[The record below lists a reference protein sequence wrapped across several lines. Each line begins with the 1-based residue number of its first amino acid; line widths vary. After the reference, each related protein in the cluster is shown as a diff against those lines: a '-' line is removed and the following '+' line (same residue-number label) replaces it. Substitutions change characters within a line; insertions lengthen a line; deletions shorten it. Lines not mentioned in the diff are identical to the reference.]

1 MTVDH
6 DIKVLTERGDDL
18 VGKARYQDAVKP
30 FDKATKLLEERRGK
44 LDESTLNSREQLAD
58 TLMSA
63 GDIVGATNCHLE
75 IVKRTLEN
83 LQRCQSLS
91 GSKNSVI
98 SAAQKRH
105 LDAQRRLAD
114 TYLANNDYGKAIST
128 YQAIVDTEARK
139 PMEDVIKDRV
149 DLTSALFGSGSDRN
163 IMKAVNV
170 NIETLDRAEQSLGR
184 NHIETVRVRFNLAKE
199 LFNLKKYNDAS
210 TRCLELLDIL
220 QAGRYKGGEESDH
233 LECLKDT
240 KKLLRNCSAKI
251 VLQEEDSKRRIAQE
265 KETAMEKEKANA
277 ERRATE
283 AKRRAAEQVNKGRE
297 TKRQVDKEI
306 EAIKKA
312 TQTEW
317 KEKGRT
323 DPKHRNQ
330 DPPATQK
337 ERQTRKFDDAA
348 RTTRDRPSSSG
359 QEAQDES
366 NSRRQSDVRKK
377 ASSPINTSS
386 PSPKSDKR
394 APNTPQS
401 PKRSLPKV
409 DSVSDRPR
417 AKDTSKDDSA
427 RSTRNEQAKHQS
439 SASTVSQSPSLTKE
453 RLRELDRK
461 YSTSGPLGSKV
472 LSKDSLA
479 IESKADLPKRPQ
491 SASAVIRGSDRTEER
506 SEQSNRRHPSRN
518 ELIERSQ
525 SATPDKGRR
534 SSSTVSRSPDLIRK
548 KPSELERVSP
558 TRNEKA
564 RTTTPDQRLQEK
576 AEARKAQPAPE
587 SGVTREVGI
596 PDQKH
601 EQVDSKRK
609 KVSDN
614 SKSVQESQTPDRS
627 AGANRW
633 ASAGEQYRESNWLE
647 TPVGGSKR
655 RSEQL
660 PSVSEPSERQDS
672 EGKVHSNRTHPGDE
686 RVSRTVSA
694 PSITITEHSSSRY
707 AVKRKDNQE
716 PPIVEVESRVKIEGE
731 RPTSSHSNYEVASL
745 TSNTGRK
752 REPRSASTDS
762 RRFRRSSE
770 TPKDTDRTSPQILGS
785 KDSVSNVDQ
794 AEDSKKPDQVQQ
806 AVDQSSRTCAPSLN
820 VSADDTSKSARKP
833 PSSYKDPFFPTL
845 EETQKATPE
854 SPKDLVSAPPKSD
867 RAQPENVFGGEPQND
882 DNTSASKAARD
893 KQLQSEIPSEPLPI
907 FQTDTLVTGAA
918 EWTVPGGWHRDF
930 DEPDPDKKARR
941 ARSNERIKSDKLRVS
956 QAHNVSHRRTSSV
969 DLPRQSVP
977 TQDETSMQDDRSPAE
992 VGVDEWFENL
1002 RENAHV
1008 FLDKYQDDSYKET
1021 KAERRVKIAV
1031 IDSGVARK
1039 STKGRVP
1046 GLLKG
1051 PKIKRGTEL
1060 HPSLPWDTDTKGHGT
1075 HAAGLILDVCPYA
1088 HVYVYRVCEGNEP
1101 IEKQHVADAITDAVK
1116 KKVDIISMSLGWQLN
1131 DNDALDASIQRA
1143 REQKVLLFA
1152 ASSNEGIWAKSGMAY
1167 PARAMEVIAVDSA
1180 NAAGR
1185 PSNFN
1190 PFGIGGRSRFTV
1202 PGERIRSTWPVD
1214 LPTEERDPGFKRLTG
1229 TSCATPIAAGIAGL
1243 LLEFSRQRPMCFDP
1257 RIERWLKRVEDMRL
1271 VLEKLLSRPS
1281 GKDSL
1286 GNMHLN
1292 LNPTKLFCRD
1302 SEFPEGGDWAERRS
1316 PRLEAAYSIAK
1327 ILNREHGGGIGFE
1340 MDKEVDKEV
1349 IRRHQ

>member
-44 LDESTLNSREQLAD
+44 LDESTLNSRERLAD

-128 YQAIVDTEARK
+128 YQAIVDTETRK

-184 NHIETVRVRFNLAKE
+184 NHIETVKVRFNLAKE

-220 QAGRYKGGEESDH
+220 QADRYKGGEESDH

-277 ERRATE
+277 ERRAAE
-283 AKRRAAEQVNKGRE
+283 AKRRAAEQVNEGRE

-337 ERQTRKFDDAA
+337 K
-348 RTTRDRPSSSG
+348 
-359 QEAQDES
+359 ES

-377 ASSPINTSS
+377 VSSPINPSS

-409 DSVSDRPR
+409 ESVSDRPR

-453 RLRELDRK
+453 KLRELDRK

-479 IESKADLPKRPQ
+479 IESKTDLPKRLR
-491 SASAVIRGSDRTEER
+491 SASVVIRGSDRTEER
-506 SEQSNRRHPSRN
+506 SEQSNRRHSSRN

-558 TRNEKA
+558 TRNGKA
-564 RTTTPDQRLQEK
+564 RTTTPGQKLQEK

-614 SKSVQESQTPDRS
+614 SKSVQESQTPDRP
-627 AGANRW
+627 AGANRR

-694 PSITITEHSSSRY
+694 PSIRITEHSSSRY

-716 PPIVEVESRVKIEGE
+716 PPIVDVESRVKIERE

-745 TSNTGRK
+745 ASNTGRK

-762 RRFRRSSE
+762 RRVRRSSE
-770 TPKDTDRTSPQILGS
+770 TPKDTDRTSAQILGS

-794 AEDSKKPDQVQQ
+794 AEDSKTPDQVQQ

-833 PSSYKDPFFPTL
+833 PSPYRDLFFPTL
-845 EETQKATPE
+845 EEIQKATPE

-867 RAQPENVFGGEPQND
+867 RAQPENAFGGEPQND

-893 KQLQSEIPSEPLPI
+893 KQLQSEIPSEPLPV
-907 FQTDTLVTGAA
+907 FQTDTSVTGAA

-977 TQDETSMQDDRSPAE
+977 TQDETSMQDDRSPA
-992 VGVDEWFENL
+992 
-1002 RENAHV
+1002 
-1008 FLDKYQDDSYKET
+1008 
-1021 KAERRVKIAV
+1021 
-1031 IDSGVARK
+1031 
-1039 STKGRVP
+1039 
-1046 GLLKG
+1046 
-1051 PKIKRGTEL
+1051 
-1060 HPSLPWDTDTKGHGT
+1060 
-1075 HAAGLILDVCPYA
+1075 
-1088 HVYVYRVCEGNEP
+1088 
-1101 IEKQHVADAITDAVK
+1101 
-1116 KKVDIISMSLGWQLN
+1116 
-1131 DNDALDASIQRA
+1131 
-1143 REQKVLLFA
+1143 
-1152 ASSNEGIWAKSGMAY
+1152 
-1167 PARAMEVIAVDSA
+1167 
-1180 NAAGR
+1180 
-1185 PSNFN
+1185 
-1190 PFGIGGRSRFTV
+1190 
-1202 PGERIRSTWPVD
+1202 
-1214 LPTEERDPGFKRLTG
+1214 
-1229 TSCATPIAAGIAGL
+1229 
-1243 LLEFSRQRPMCFDP
+1243 
-1257 RIERWLKRVEDMRL
+1257 
-1271 VLEKLLSRPS
+1271 
-1281 GKDSL
+1281 
-1286 GNMHLN
+1286 
-1292 LNPTKLFCRD
+1292 
-1302 SEFPEGGDWAERRS
+1302 
-1316 PRLEAAYSIAK
+1316 
-1327 ILNREHGGGIGFE
+1327 
-1340 MDKEVDKEV
+1340 
-1349 IRRHQ
+1349 

>member
-30 FDKATKLLEERRGK
+30 FDKATKLLEERRGN
-44 LDESTLNSREQLAD
+44 LDESTLNSRERLAD

-63 GDIVGATNCHLE
+63 GNIVGAINCHLE

-184 NHIETVRVRFNLAKE
+184 NHIETVKVRFNLAKE

-277 ERRATE
+277 ERRAAE
-283 AKRRAAEQVNKGRE
+283 AKRRAAEQVNEGRE

-337 ERQTRKFDDAA
+337 K
-348 RTTRDRPSSSG
+348 
-359 QEAQDES
+359 ES

-377 ASSPINTSS
+377 ASSPINPSS
-386 PSPKSDKR
+386 LSPKSDKR

-409 DSVSDRPR
+409 ESVSDRPR

-479 IESKADLPKRPQ
+479 IESKTDPPKRPR
-491 SASAVIRGSDRTEER
+491 SASVVIRGSDRTEER
-506 SEQSNRRHPSRN
+506 SEQSNRRHSSRN

-534 SSSTVSRSPDLIRK
+534 SSSTVSRSPDLTRK

-558 TRNEKA
+558 TQNEKA
-564 RTTTPDQRLQEK
+564 RTKTQDQKLLSK

-627 AGANRW
+627 AGANRR

-647 TPVGGSKR
+647 TPVEGSKR

-716 PPIVEVESRVKIEGE
+716 PPIVDVESRVKIEGE

-745 TSNTGRK
+745 ASNTGRK
-752 REPRSASTDS
+752 REPRSVSTDS
-762 RRFRRSSE
+762 RRVRRSSE
-770 TPKDTDRTSPQILGS
+770 TPKDTDRASAQILGS

-794 AEDSKKPDQVQQ
+794 AEDSKTPDQVQQ

-833 PSSYKDPFFPTL
+833 PSSYKDLFFPTL
-845 EETQKATPE
+845 EEIQKATPE
-854 SPKDLVSAPPKSD
+854 SPKDVVSASPKSD
-867 RAQPENVFGGEPQND
+867 GAQPENAFGGKPQND
-882 DNTSASKAARD
+882 DNTSASKTARD

-907 FQTDTLVTGAA
+907 FQTDTSVTGAA

-977 TQDETSMQDDRSPAE
+977 TQDETSMQDDRSPA
-992 VGVDEWFENL
+992 
-1002 RENAHV
+1002 
-1008 FLDKYQDDSYKET
+1008 
-1021 KAERRVKIAV
+1021 
-1031 IDSGVARK
+1031 
-1039 STKGRVP
+1039 
-1046 GLLKG
+1046 
-1051 PKIKRGTEL
+1051 
-1060 HPSLPWDTDTKGHGT
+1060 
-1075 HAAGLILDVCPYA
+1075 
-1088 HVYVYRVCEGNEP
+1088 
-1101 IEKQHVADAITDAVK
+1101 
-1116 KKVDIISMSLGWQLN
+1116 
-1131 DNDALDASIQRA
+1131 
-1143 REQKVLLFA
+1143 
-1152 ASSNEGIWAKSGMAY
+1152 
-1167 PARAMEVIAVDSA
+1167 
-1180 NAAGR
+1180 
-1185 PSNFN
+1185 
-1190 PFGIGGRSRFTV
+1190 
-1202 PGERIRSTWPVD
+1202 
-1214 LPTEERDPGFKRLTG
+1214 
-1229 TSCATPIAAGIAGL
+1229 
-1243 LLEFSRQRPMCFDP
+1243 
-1257 RIERWLKRVEDMRL
+1257 
-1271 VLEKLLSRPS
+1271 
-1281 GKDSL
+1281 
-1286 GNMHLN
+1286 
-1292 LNPTKLFCRD
+1292 
-1302 SEFPEGGDWAERRS
+1302 
-1316 PRLEAAYSIAK
+1316 
-1327 ILNREHGGGIGFE
+1327 
-1340 MDKEVDKEV
+1340 
-1349 IRRHQ
+1349 

>member
-44 LDESTLNSREQLAD
+44 LDESTLNSRERLAD

-128 YQAIVDTEARK
+128 YQAIVDTETRK

-170 NIETLDRAEQSLGR
+170 NVETLDRAEQSLGR
-184 NHIETVRVRFNLAKE
+184 NHIETVKVRFNLAKE

-220 QAGRYKGGEESDH
+220 QADRYKGGEESDH

-277 ERRATE
+277 ERRAAE
-283 AKRRAAEQVNKGRE
+283 AKRRAAEQVNEGRE

-337 ERQTRKFDDAA
+337 K
-348 RTTRDRPSSSG
+348 
-359 QEAQDES
+359 ES
-366 NSRRQSDVRKK
+366 NSRRQSDVGKK
-377 ASSPINTSS
+377 VSSPINPSS

-409 DSVSDRPR
+409 ESVSDRPR

-453 RLRELDRK
+453 KLRELDRK
-461 YSTSGPLGSKV
+461 YSTSSPLGSKV

-479 IESKADLPKRPQ
+479 IESKTDLPKRLR
-491 SASAVIRGSDRTEER
+491 SASVVIRGSDRTEER
-506 SEQSNRRHPSRN
+506 SEQSNRRHSSRN

-558 TRNEKA
+558 TRNGKA
-564 RTTTPDQRLQEK
+564 RTTTPGQKLQEK

-614 SKSVQESQTPDRS
+614 SKSVQESQTPDRP
-627 AGANRW
+627 AGANRR

-694 PSITITEHSSSRY
+694 PSIRITEHSSSRY

-716 PPIVEVESRVKIEGE
+716 PPIVDVESRVKIEGE

-745 TSNTGRK
+745 ASNTGRK

-762 RRFRRSSE
+762 RRVRRSSE
-770 TPKDTDRTSPQILGS
+770 TPKDTDRTSAQILGS

-794 AEDSKKPDQVQQ
+794 AEDSKTPDQVQQ

-833 PSSYKDPFFPTL
+833 PSPYRDLFFPTL
-845 EETQKATPE
+845 EEIQKATPE

-867 RAQPENVFGGEPQND
+867 RAQPENAFGGEPQND

-907 FQTDTLVTGAA
+907 FQTDTSVTGAA

-977 TQDETSMQDDRSPAE
+977 TQDETSMQDDRSPA
-992 VGVDEWFENL
+992 
-1002 RENAHV
+1002 
-1008 FLDKYQDDSYKET
+1008 
-1021 KAERRVKIAV
+1021 
-1031 IDSGVARK
+1031 
-1039 STKGRVP
+1039 
-1046 GLLKG
+1046 
-1051 PKIKRGTEL
+1051 
-1060 HPSLPWDTDTKGHGT
+1060 
-1075 HAAGLILDVCPYA
+1075 
-1088 HVYVYRVCEGNEP
+1088 
-1101 IEKQHVADAITDAVK
+1101 
-1116 KKVDIISMSLGWQLN
+1116 
-1131 DNDALDASIQRA
+1131 
-1143 REQKVLLFA
+1143 
-1152 ASSNEGIWAKSGMAY
+1152 
-1167 PARAMEVIAVDSA
+1167 
-1180 NAAGR
+1180 
-1185 PSNFN
+1185 
-1190 PFGIGGRSRFTV
+1190 
-1202 PGERIRSTWPVD
+1202 
-1214 LPTEERDPGFKRLTG
+1214 
-1229 TSCATPIAAGIAGL
+1229 
-1243 LLEFSRQRPMCFDP
+1243 
-1257 RIERWLKRVEDMRL
+1257 
-1271 VLEKLLSRPS
+1271 
-1281 GKDSL
+1281 
-1286 GNMHLN
+1286 
-1292 LNPTKLFCRD
+1292 
-1302 SEFPEGGDWAERRS
+1302 
-1316 PRLEAAYSIAK
+1316 
-1327 ILNREHGGGIGFE
+1327 
-1340 MDKEVDKEV
+1340 
-1349 IRRHQ
+1349 

>member
-44 LDESTLNSREQLAD
+44 LDESTLNSRERLAD

-128 YQAIVDTEARK
+128 YQAIVDTETRK

-184 NHIETVRVRFNLAKE
+184 NHIETVKVRFNLAKE

-220 QAGRYKGGEESDH
+220 QADRYKGGEESDH

-277 ERRATE
+277 ERRAAE
-283 AKRRAAEQVNKGRE
+283 AKRRAAEQVNEGRE

-337 ERQTRKFDDAA
+337 K
-348 RTTRDRPSSSG
+348 
-359 QEAQDES
+359 ES

-377 ASSPINTSS
+377 VSSPINPSS

-409 DSVSDRPR
+409 ESVSDRPR

-453 RLRELDRK
+453 KLRELDRK

-479 IESKADLPKRPQ
+479 IESKTDLPKRLR
-491 SASAVIRGSDRTEER
+491 SASVVIRGSDRTEER
-506 SEQSNRRHPSRN
+506 SEQSNRRHSSRN

-558 TRNEKA
+558 TRNGKA
-564 RTTTPDQRLQEK
+564 RTTTPGQKLQEK

-614 SKSVQESQTPDRS
+614 SKSVQESQTPDRP
-627 AGANRW
+627 AGANRR

-694 PSITITEHSSSRY
+694 PSIRITEHSSSRY

-716 PPIVEVESRVKIEGE
+716 PPIVDVESRFKIEGE

-745 TSNTGRK
+745 ASNTGRK

-762 RRFRRSSE
+762 RRVRRSSE
-770 TPKDTDRTSPQILGS
+770 TPKDTDRTSAQILGS

-794 AEDSKKPDQVQQ
+794 AEDSKTPDQVQQ

-833 PSSYKDPFFPTL
+833 PSPYRDLFFPTL
-845 EETQKATPE
+845 EEIQKATPE

-867 RAQPENVFGGEPQND
+867 RAQPENAFGGEPQND

-907 FQTDTLVTGAA
+907 FQTDTSVTGAA

-977 TQDETSMQDDRSPAE
+977 TQDETSMQDDRSPA
-992 VGVDEWFENL
+992 
-1002 RENAHV
+1002 
-1008 FLDKYQDDSYKET
+1008 
-1021 KAERRVKIAV
+1021 
-1031 IDSGVARK
+1031 
-1039 STKGRVP
+1039 
-1046 GLLKG
+1046 
-1051 PKIKRGTEL
+1051 
-1060 HPSLPWDTDTKGHGT
+1060 
-1075 HAAGLILDVCPYA
+1075 
-1088 HVYVYRVCEGNEP
+1088 
-1101 IEKQHVADAITDAVK
+1101 
-1116 KKVDIISMSLGWQLN
+1116 
-1131 DNDALDASIQRA
+1131 
-1143 REQKVLLFA
+1143 
-1152 ASSNEGIWAKSGMAY
+1152 
-1167 PARAMEVIAVDSA
+1167 
-1180 NAAGR
+1180 
-1185 PSNFN
+1185 
-1190 PFGIGGRSRFTV
+1190 
-1202 PGERIRSTWPVD
+1202 
-1214 LPTEERDPGFKRLTG
+1214 
-1229 TSCATPIAAGIAGL
+1229 
-1243 LLEFSRQRPMCFDP
+1243 
-1257 RIERWLKRVEDMRL
+1257 
-1271 VLEKLLSRPS
+1271 
-1281 GKDSL
+1281 
-1286 GNMHLN
+1286 
-1292 LNPTKLFCRD
+1292 
-1302 SEFPEGGDWAERRS
+1302 
-1316 PRLEAAYSIAK
+1316 
-1327 ILNREHGGGIGFE
+1327 
-1340 MDKEVDKEV
+1340 
-1349 IRRHQ
+1349 

>member
-44 LDESTLNSREQLAD
+44 LDESTLNSRERLAD

-128 YQAIVDTEARK
+128 YQAIVDTETRK

-184 NHIETVRVRFNLAKE
+184 NHIETVKVRFNLAKE

-220 QAGRYKGGEESDH
+220 QADRYKGGEESDH

-277 ERRATE
+277 ERRAAE
-283 AKRRAAEQVNKGRE
+283 AKRRAAEQVNEGRE

-337 ERQTRKFDDAA
+337 K
-348 RTTRDRPSSSG
+348 
-359 QEAQDES
+359 ES

-377 ASSPINTSS
+377 VSSPINPSS

-409 DSVSDRPR
+409 ESVSDRPR

-453 RLRELDRK
+453 KLRELDRK

-479 IESKADLPKRPQ
+479 IESKTDLPKRLR
-491 SASAVIRGSDRTEER
+491 SASVVIRGSDRTEER
-506 SEQSNRRHPSRN
+506 SEQSNRRHSSRN

-558 TRNEKA
+558 TRNGKA
-564 RTTTPDQRLQEK
+564 RTTTPGQKLQEK

-614 SKSVQESQTPDRS
+614 SKSVQESQTPDRP
-627 AGANRW
+627 AGANRR

-694 PSITITEHSSSRY
+694 PSIRITEHSSSRY

-716 PPIVEVESRVKIEGE
+716 PPIVDVESRFKIEGE

-745 TSNTGRK
+745 ASNTGRK

-762 RRFRRSSE
+762 RRVRRSSE
-770 TPKDTDRTSPQILGS
+770 TPKDTDRTSAQILGS

-794 AEDSKKPDQVQQ
+794 AEDSKTPDQVQQ

-833 PSSYKDPFFPTL
+833 PSSYKDLFFPTL
-845 EETQKATPE
+845 EEIQKATPE
-854 SPKDLVSAPPKSD
+854 SPKDVVSASPKSD
-867 RAQPENVFGGEPQND
+867 RAQPENAFGGEPQND

-907 FQTDTLVTGAA
+907 FQTDTSVTGAA

-977 TQDETSMQDDRSPAE
+977 TQDETSMQDDRSPA
-992 VGVDEWFENL
+992 
-1002 RENAHV
+1002 
-1008 FLDKYQDDSYKET
+1008 
-1021 KAERRVKIAV
+1021 
-1031 IDSGVARK
+1031 
-1039 STKGRVP
+1039 
-1046 GLLKG
+1046 
-1051 PKIKRGTEL
+1051 
-1060 HPSLPWDTDTKGHGT
+1060 
-1075 HAAGLILDVCPYA
+1075 
-1088 HVYVYRVCEGNEP
+1088 
-1101 IEKQHVADAITDAVK
+1101 
-1116 KKVDIISMSLGWQLN
+1116 
-1131 DNDALDASIQRA
+1131 
-1143 REQKVLLFA
+1143 
-1152 ASSNEGIWAKSGMAY
+1152 
-1167 PARAMEVIAVDSA
+1167 
-1180 NAAGR
+1180 
-1185 PSNFN
+1185 
-1190 PFGIGGRSRFTV
+1190 
-1202 PGERIRSTWPVD
+1202 
-1214 LPTEERDPGFKRLTG
+1214 
-1229 TSCATPIAAGIAGL
+1229 
-1243 LLEFSRQRPMCFDP
+1243 
-1257 RIERWLKRVEDMRL
+1257 
-1271 VLEKLLSRPS
+1271 
-1281 GKDSL
+1281 
-1286 GNMHLN
+1286 
-1292 LNPTKLFCRD
+1292 
-1302 SEFPEGGDWAERRS
+1302 
-1316 PRLEAAYSIAK
+1316 
-1327 ILNREHGGGIGFE
+1327 
-1340 MDKEVDKEV
+1340 
-1349 IRRHQ
+1349 

>member
-44 LDESTLNSREQLAD
+44 LDESTLNSRERLAD

-91 GSKNSVI
+91 RSKNSVI

-128 YQAIVDTEARK
+128 YQAIVDTETRK

-184 NHIETVRVRFNLAKE
+184 NHIETVKVRFNLAKE

-220 QAGRYKGGEESDH
+220 QADRYKGGEESDH

-277 ERRATE
+277 ERRAAE
-283 AKRRAAEQVNKGRE
+283 AKRRAAEQVNEGRE

-337 ERQTRKFDDAA
+337 K
-348 RTTRDRPSSSG
+348 
-359 QEAQDES
+359 ES

-377 ASSPINTSS
+377 VSSPINPSS

-409 DSVSDRPR
+409 ESVSDRPR

-453 RLRELDRK
+453 KLRELDRK

-479 IESKADLPKRPQ
+479 IESKT
-491 SASAVIRGSDRTEER
+491 VIRGSDRTEER
-506 SEQSNRRHPSRN
+506 SEQSNRRHSSRN

-558 TRNEKA
+558 TRNGKA
-564 RTTTPDQRLQEK
+564 RTTTPGQKLQEK

-614 SKSVQESQTPDRS
+614 SKSVQESQTPDRP
-627 AGANRW
+627 AGANRR

-694 PSITITEHSSSRY
+694 PSIRITEHSSSRY

-716 PPIVEVESRVKIEGE
+716 PPIVDVESRVKIEGE

-745 TSNTGRK
+745 ASNTGRK

-762 RRFRRSSE
+762 RRVRRSSE
-770 TPKDTDRTSPQILGS
+770 TPKDTDRTSAQILGS

-794 AEDSKKPDQVQQ
+794 AEDSKTPDQVQQ

-833 PSSYKDPFFPTL
+833 PSPYRDLFFPTL
-845 EETQKATPE
+845 EEIQKATPE

-867 RAQPENVFGGEPQND
+867 RAQPENAFGGEPQND

-907 FQTDTLVTGAA
+907 FQTDTSVTGAA

-977 TQDETSMQDDRSPAE
+977 TQDETSMQDDRSPA
-992 VGVDEWFENL
+992 
-1002 RENAHV
+1002 
-1008 FLDKYQDDSYKET
+1008 
-1021 KAERRVKIAV
+1021 
-1031 IDSGVARK
+1031 
-1039 STKGRVP
+1039 
-1046 GLLKG
+1046 
-1051 PKIKRGTEL
+1051 
-1060 HPSLPWDTDTKGHGT
+1060 
-1075 HAAGLILDVCPYA
+1075 
-1088 HVYVYRVCEGNEP
+1088 
-1101 IEKQHVADAITDAVK
+1101 
-1116 KKVDIISMSLGWQLN
+1116 
-1131 DNDALDASIQRA
+1131 
-1143 REQKVLLFA
+1143 
-1152 ASSNEGIWAKSGMAY
+1152 
-1167 PARAMEVIAVDSA
+1167 
-1180 NAAGR
+1180 
-1185 PSNFN
+1185 
-1190 PFGIGGRSRFTV
+1190 
-1202 PGERIRSTWPVD
+1202 
-1214 LPTEERDPGFKRLTG
+1214 
-1229 TSCATPIAAGIAGL
+1229 
-1243 LLEFSRQRPMCFDP
+1243 
-1257 RIERWLKRVEDMRL
+1257 
-1271 VLEKLLSRPS
+1271 
-1281 GKDSL
+1281 
-1286 GNMHLN
+1286 
-1292 LNPTKLFCRD
+1292 
-1302 SEFPEGGDWAERRS
+1302 
-1316 PRLEAAYSIAK
+1316 
-1327 ILNREHGGGIGFE
+1327 
-1340 MDKEVDKEV
+1340 
-1349 IRRHQ
+1349 